1 MVCILGCAYGGFI
14 SPSGL
19 HRGYIYIFKKRKG
32 GRGGSDLARIE
43 APCAPLT
50 HWQCSDYWH
59 FPLVIVSLLCPGAHL
74 GAPLDLK
81 LCWPGFRLDSDI
93 SESFPVRV
101 CVGQGYLS
109 GPAYPGLMPH
119 TLTLRPFHP

>member
-43 APCAPLT
+43 PPRGYYRGDTPFFPCFLASLT
-50 HWQCSDYWH
+50 
-59 FPLVIVSLLCPGAHL
+59 PSL
-74 GAPLDLK
+74 
-81 LCWPGFRLDSDI
+81 
-93 SESFPVRV
+93 
-101 CVGQGYLS
+101 
-109 GPAYPGLMPH
+109 GLMPGLA
-119 TLTLRPFHP
+119 TV